1 MYVVENLPKKRQRD
15 RLTLLPKLW
24 NESEEFQQ
32 GVWLEYI
39 RQLLLY
45 KEGRYTFL
53 IIQFALLLSPAICT
67 L

>member
-1 MYVVENLPKKRQRD
+1 MYVVENLAKKRQRD